1 MSVELF
7 PGKHLFVDD
16 NRLEELSAAKRVLN
30 QPQKHPDNPV
40 MRPERPWEGKGA
52 FTCAN
57 GFVARISDGI
67 DLF

>member
-7 PGKHLFVDD
+7 LGKHLFVDD

-40 MRPERPWEGKGA
+40 MRPERPWEGKGIHL
-52 FTCAN
+52 CKLLYD
-57 GFVARISDGI
+57 RERQR
-67 DLF
+67 